1 MILKRQGVHS
11 ARWETVRT
19 ILTRAHETRKS
30 RTAWS
35 RSHSF
40 RVRHV
45 GSSIA
50 LAAARFCL
58 PACQREIVGFDAT
71 TFVCANAED
80 ALCVLFCKATRTGGF
95 VDCCC
100 VTLYRLLAV
109 GTRSPGHGFRESTPE
124 NWSKLLF
131 PGTGHTGSRT

>member
-71 TFVCANAED
+71 TCKRGRRARSVFCFVKLLEQ
-80 ALCVLFCKATRTGGF
+80 GGF

-109 GTRSPGHGFRESTPE
+109 GIPGHGFRESTPE
-124 NWSKLLF
+124 NWSKWLF